1 MQLIT
6 DISYQLLQDAPP
18 GHIVSNFDAG
28 NMRLKKGDFAVF
40 QLQFRVGDDDTIL
53 NDWQALDAIESISI
67 PWAPWDNATP
77 PAFTALGLPSLQ
89 GPPLIHFAGAEGRL
103 LCAPFDHTAVHAYFE
118 DFIKNG
124 QDAFV
129 RSHFEASSAVLL
141 TGMNDSMFTMADRLL
156 KRIAEEGSTDM
167 LLERLN
173 ACGRSDIVEKIMQ

>member
-1 MQLIT
+1 MIT
-6 DISYQLLQDAPP
+6 DIPSQLLQATPP
-18 GHIVSNFDAG
+18 GHIVSNYDAG
-28 NMRLKKGDFAVF
+28 NMHLKKGDFAVF

-77 PAFTALGLPSLQ
+77 PAFTALGLPSLHRA
-89 GPPLIHFAGAEGRL
+89 PLVQFAGAEGRL
-103 LCAPFDHTAVHAYFE
+103 LCAPFDHTAVHAYFA

-141 TGMNDSMFTMADRLL
+141 TGINDSMFTMADRLL
-156 KRIAEEGSTDM
+156 KRIAEEGRTDM

-173 ACGRSDIVEKIMQ
+173 ACGRSDIVEKMMQ